1 MTDRLTIYNNAL
13 LIAGERALSS
23 LTEDREPR
31 RLLDQVWNSNGVK
44 KCLSQGQWK
53 FAIRAMMID
62 YDPSIEPDFGYRR
75 AFEKPTDWVVTSAVC
90 QDEYFRQPLLG
101 YFDEAQYWYAD
112 LDTIYVR
119 YVSDD
124 AGYGLDLNKWP
135 DLFEEFVSTFFAS
148 KIVVKLAN
156 GQDKLKNIFGLLKKA
171 KSEAKSADAM
181 ADPTKFPA
189 PGEWVRARYRSQRR
203 DGGSRGGLIG

>member
-1 MTDRLTIYNNAL
+1 MTDRLTVYNNAL

-53 FAIRAMMID
+53 FAMRTVMID
-62 YDPSIEPDFGYRR
+62 YDPSIEPGFGYRR

-90 QDEYFRQPLLG
+90 QDEYFRQPLIG

-124 AGYGLDLNKWP
+124 ASYGLDLTNWP
-135 DLFEEFVSTFFAS
+135 DLFEEFVSTYFAS
-148 KIVVKLAN
+148 KIVLKLTN
-156 GQDKLKNIFGLLKKA
+156 GQEKLKGILAILKKA

-189 PGEWVRARYRSQRR
+189 PGEWARARYRSQRR
-203 DGGSRGGLIG
+203 DGGSRGSLIG